1 MNGNTS
7 DEINLM
13 DYFQVI
19 RKRKWLII
27 LGTLI
32 CMVVAGVV
40 SFTMPKIYEAKTY
53 LMVSSLKYNVE
64 FASKEGSKISTPL
77 FENISAETFSKIIIN
92 EHTARAVITRNGL
105 NHPPHQYTVSR
116 ILSQIKVEYP
126 RNTNLILLKVQDTS
140 KDLAA
145 QIANT
150 WASVFI
156 ERNEEVM
163 SKEASN
169 TFNFVM
175 GQLEKVKVSLKTAE
189 DELERNQK
197 TNKIELLKEQISGKI
212 KQIVQYENRLD
223 DAIRSQLI
231 EKARHDELTTQ
242 IKEQGMIVQPP
253 MIDQKGNIQENVNTF
268 IVGIHDLTA
277 GMTVKEADS
286 FVKQQLENALSDLTK
301 VENEYKE
308 FSQKN
313 QIEIL
318 QSQIDKRVG
327 QLADMKLRMT
337 ELEINLE
344 KQRIA
349 LEKTN
354 QELQKENKYIPVDK
368 GLIGK
373 EEINP
378 LYMNLN
384 SRRADTAINISS
396 LEKERGE
403 LLRTQQVLEQ
413 EIKRMKGDLA
423 TQKLEESRLKR
434 QLALAES
441 NYNALAQKR
450 EQSKLAEA
458 RDTGKQR
465 LIGYTNITYKDLKDA
480 LMKTEVNIQS
490 LNAEILQLKKNIK
503 NLNEEVGGLKKQL
516 AEQEL
521 IQTRLVRNVD
531 TAKSTF
537 EVLSKKGEE
546 TKISSAIKAATIQIS
561 VPATPP
567 ESPIGPKK
575 RQNVMIAGVV
585 GLLASIMLT
594 FFMEFLEKNKAALP
608 KPN

>member
-1 MNGNTS
+1 MNENIP

-27 LGTLI
+27 LGTLL

-40 SFTMPKIYEAKTY
+40 SLTMPKVYEAKTY
-53 LMVSSLKYNVE
+53 LMVTSPKYSVE
-64 FASKEGSKISTPL
+64 FASKEGSKISTPI
-77 FENISAETFSKIIIN
+77 FANISAETFSKIILN
-92 EHTARAVITRNGL
+92 EHTARAVIQKNGL
-105 NHPPHQYTVSR
+105 DQSSNPFTPAK
-116 ILSQIKVEYP
+116 LLNQIKVEYP

-140 KDLAA
+140 KDRAA

-189 DELERNQK
+189 EELERFQK
-197 TNKIELLKEQISGKI
+197 VNKIELLREQTSGKI

-231 EKARHDELTTQ
+231 EKARYDELTAQ
-242 IKEQGMIVQPP
+242 IKEQERIILPP
-253 MIDQKGNIQENVNTF
+253 ASGNVE
-268 IVGIHDLTA
+268 VGIHDLTA
-277 GMTVKEADS
+277 GMTVKEAD
-286 FVKQQLENALSDLTK
+286 FFIKQQLENALSDLTK
-301 VENEYKE
+301 SENEYKE
-308 FSQKN
+308 FSQRN
-313 QIEIL
+313 RIEIL
-318 QSQIDKRVG
+318 QSQIDKRVI
-327 QLADMKLRMT
+327 QLVDMKLKMT

-344 KQRIA
+344 KQRIV

-378 LYMNLN
+378 LYLSLN
-384 SRRADTAINISS
+384 SNRSGTVIDIFSF
-396 LEKERGE
+396 ERERDE
-403 LLRTQQVLEQ
+403 LLRAQPVLEQ
-413 EIKRMKGDLA
+413 EIQIMKENLTA
-423 TQKLEESRLKR
+423 QKLEESRLKR
-434 QLALAES
+434 QLALVES
-441 NYNALAQKR
+441 NYNALAKKR

-458 RDTGKQR
+458 RDTKKQR
-465 LIGYTNITYKDLKDA
+465 LIGYTNTKELKDA
-480 LMKTEVNIQS
+480 SMKSEVIIQS
-490 LNAEILQLKKNIK
+490 LNAEILQLKKNLK
-503 NLNEEVGGLKKQL
+503 NLNEEVGGLKKEL
-516 AEQEL
+516 AGQEL
-521 IQTRLVRNVD
+521 IQTRLMRNVD

-537 EVLSKKGEE
+537 DILSKKGEE
-546 TKISSAIKAATIQIS
+546 TKISSAIKAAIIQIS

-585 GLLASIMLT
+585 GLLASIMLA
-594 FFMEFLEKNKAALP
+594 FFIEFLEKNKAVFG
-608 KPN
+608 KPA